1 MKKLLLLMLLA
12 SFQVVVSASN
22 AVTILQKDGLS
33 FSYAF
38 DEKPVV
44 KYSANNLILTTTQ
57 VSVEYPISTIKK
69 ISFSDTESG
78 PVTDVETVTENP
90 ELEIDDFNITIAGA
104 KADATI
110 SLIGPDGKTLNSYK
124 ADSEGNA
131 SFSIAELPDG
141 LYIISSDNLTCKIL
155 KK

>member
-1 MKKLLLLMLLA
+1 MLLA

-44 KYSANNLILTTTQ
+44 TYSANNLILTTTQ
-57 VSVEYPISTIKK
+57 ASVEYPISTIRK
-69 ISFSDTESG
+69 IYFSDTESD
-78 PVTDVETVTENP
+78 PATAVETVTNNP
-90 ELEIDDFNITIAGA
+90 ELEIDDFTITITGA
-104 KADATI
+104 KADAI
-110 SLIGPDGKTLNSYK
+110 ILLIGPDGKTLNSYK
-124 ADSEGNA
+124 TDSEGNA

>member
-44 KYSANNLILTTTQ
+44 TYSANSLILTSDQ
-57 VSVEYPISTIKK
+57 GSVEYPIAAIKK
-69 ISFSDTESG
+69 ISFSDSEPSPITAVDEVSQKS
-78 PVTDVETVTENP
+78 EMEIENYTVS
-90 ELEIDDFNITIAGA
+90 ISGA

-124 ADSEGNA
+124 TDSEGNV
-131 SFSIAELPDG
+131 SFSIADLPDG

>member
-1 MKKLLLLMLLA
+1 MLVA
-12 SFQVVVSASN
+12 SIQVVVWAGN

-38 DEKPVV
+38 DEKPVIT
-44 KYSANNLILTTTQ
+44 YSTKSLILETAE
-57 VSVEYPISTIKK
+57 VSVEYPISSIGK
-69 ISFSDTESG
+69 IYFSDAQTE
-78 PVTDVETVTENP
+78 PVTAVEAVSAKP
-90 ELEIDDFNITIAGA
+90 EMEIDDFTITVTGA
-104 KADATI
+104 KAGAII
-110 SLIGPDGKTLNSYK
+110 SLIGPDGKILNSYK